1 MNAVSPVSKITG
13 VEAVAGHRMNKGSSN
28 ADDPQRMGGMAE
40 LKKTAFILDNDAG
53 FIIRTRII
61 V

>member
-28 ADDPQRMGGMAE
+28 ADDPQRMGGY
-40 LKKTAFILDNDAG
+40 G
-53 FIIRTRII
+53 RIEKNCFHSGQ
-61 V
+61 